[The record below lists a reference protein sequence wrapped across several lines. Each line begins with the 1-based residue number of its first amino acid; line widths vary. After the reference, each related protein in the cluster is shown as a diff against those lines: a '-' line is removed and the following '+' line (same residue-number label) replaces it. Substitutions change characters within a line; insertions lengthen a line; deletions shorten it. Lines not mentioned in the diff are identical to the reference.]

1 MKKQTYLLLTLCIL
15 SFLGHFLVFFQMPD
29 TVPIHWNVSGEPDG
43 YANKL
48 ATLFLALLPL
58 LMLGLL
64 NVIPKIDPRG
74 KNYEKHKKA
83 YDVFSLCLILLLI
96 AVNWISNGAILGYPV
111 SISRLVPTG
120 VGFLLIAVG
129 NYMPQL
135 RTNYTMG
142 IKNPWTLESEWV
154 WKKTHAMSGM
164 VFCLMGVA
172 MALNGIF
179 QTVLMSRIAFGAV
192 LGGVVFLEF
201 YSYLLYRKWKK
212 AEAHKEVL

>member
-96 AVNWISNGAILGYPV
+96 ALNWISNGAILGYPV

-154 WKKTHAMSGM
+154 WKKTHVAGGF
-164 VFCLMGVA
+164 VFIIMGLC
-172 MALNGIF
+172 MILNGFFSNPWTSQI
-179 QTVLMSRIAFGAV
+179 TVGIVLLGVFG
-192 LGGVVFLEF
+192 LEV
-201 YSYLLYRKWKK
+201 YSYLLYRKWR
-212 AEAHKEVL
+212 ANP

>member
-1 MKKQTYLLLTLCIL
+1 MKKQTVFLLALSIL
-15 SFLGHFLVFFQMPD
+15 SFLGHLFIFSRMPD
-29 TVPIHWNVSGEPDG
+29 TVPIHWALNGEPNG

-58 LMLGLL
+58 LMLGLFK
-64 NVIPKIDPRG
+64 VVPKIDPRG
-74 KNYEKHKKA
+74 KNYQKHEKA
-83 YDVFSLCLILLLI
+83 YDVFCLCLVLLLI

-111 SISRLVPTG
+111 SISRLVPAG
-120 VGFLLIAVG
+120 VGILLIAVG

-154 WKKTHAMSGM
+154 WKKTHAMGGM
-164 VFCLMGVA
+164 IFCLMGIV

-179 QTVLMSRIAFGAV
+179 QTVLMSRIALGTV
-192 LGGVVFLEF
+192 LGGVLFLEL

-212 AEAHKEVL
+212 GGEGEP